1 MHVNNVHSTYFA
13 IRAGLHCWKAI
24 VHLLLEEEKFVLTEE
39 QSCSILLTCLFHVVI
54 MLLNMQQWWP
64 NFVVTTLLSKVKN
77 IVDNVVHA
85 AWPAQLCPY
94 HVGRF
99 NFVHIMLAN
108 SRRWELMLCV
118 RQPKEIIY
126 ISRFLV
132 IINWNK
138 LDITV
143 QFALNDDAAFE
154 DGGQITFITST
165 FFVHLF
171 SSIRF
176 TIESHFLT

>member
-1 MHVNNVHSTYFA
+1 MLEGDCSFAVGRGKICIDRRTIVFHIVDMFVSCCYNVIKHAAMMTELCCNNIV
-13 IRAGLHCWKAI
+13 IKGKKHCW
-24 VHLLLEEEKFVLTEE
+24 
-39 QSCSILLTCLFHVVI
+39 QRCSCCMASSTLSISC
-54 MLLNMQQWWP
+54 
-64 NFVVTTLLSKVKN
+64 
-77 IVDNVVHA
+77 
-85 AWPAQLCPY
+85 WPAQLCPY

>member
-1 MHVNNVHSTYFA
+1 MSVSCCYNVIIHAAMMTEQCCNNIVIMA
-13 IRAGLHCWKAI
+13 KQHCW
-24 VHLLLEEEKFVLTEE
+24 
-39 QSCSILLTCLFHVVI
+39 QRYSCCMASSTLSISC
-54 MLLNMQQWWP
+54 
-64 NFVVTTLLSKVKN
+64 
-77 IVDNVVHA
+77 
-85 AWPAQLCPY
+85 WPAQLCPY
-94 HVGRF
+94 HVGRH

-108 SRRWELMLCV
+108 LRRWELMLYV
-118 RQPKEIIY
+118 RQAKEITC

-138 LDITV
+138 LNITL
-143 QFALNDDAAFE
+143 QFALNDYAVFE

-165 FFVHLF
+165 FFVLLF